1 MARDAHLMKMYQSR
15 RQEGSA
21 TPKKSGTTAHYLR
34 RKRTEEMLLC
44 SPHRHPL
51 TIDDCLLLH
60 RASLVAV
67 IIGTIALAFI
77 TICQLASIEAAL
89 AALAV

>member
-1 MARDAHLMKMYQSR
+1 MKMYQSR
-15 RQEGSA
+15 RQEGSS
-21 TPKKSGTTAHYLR
+21 TPKISGTTAHYLR
-34 RKRTEEMLLC
+34 GQRTEEMMLR

-60 RASLVAV
+60 RASLIAV

-77 TICQLASIEAAL
+77 AIFQLASIEAAL

>member
-1 MARDAHLMKMYQSR
+1 MM
-15 RQEGSA
+15 
-21 TPKKSGTTAHYLR
+21 LR
-34 RKRTEEMLLC
+34 

-60 RASLVAV
+60 RASLIAV

-77 TICQLASIEAAL
+77 AIFQLASIEAAL